1 MSDSPNYFQLHGER
15 LIDNGYSIIPIMPG
29 SKKPGVWSSS
39 GGWRNMQSWERY
51 LDQPANAYQV
61 NLWKRWPGAGIGIM
75 CGDTIGFDIDTLD
88 EELSFRLRS
97 CIVGVLGETP
107 AVRVGRAPKMMLN
120 YRAVGGRMRKR
131 RVGPLEVL
139 GEGQQFV
146 AYATHPDT
154 QKPYAWPIEHLAD
167 IPLEDLPTCT
177 PEQLEEVLR
186 RVREILPPDM
196 TRTLEQGPA
205 AGAPMAN
212 PVLEGTPEAVALALE
227 AIPNPDLHWEEW
239 NRVGMAIFAATGG
252 QGFDVFDGW
261 SSTSSKYD
269 AAACRERWA
278 SYRRSPPRRIGA
290 GTIYHLAMEHGW
302 VAPFDVALNA
312 EKAEI
317 AENPIDVSKL
327 RVKAAVAPP
336 ARQAPPPP
344 PPPPAPPA
352 KNAKDLPPGS
362 RETFPHAWFD
372 TRSLVGD
379 ITRWIVNTAQ
389 DPLPTFALA
398 NTLVALGTMFGRRY
412 RTEFTDT
419 RTNLYAVAIAK
430 PGMGKDHSRQC
441 IKSLFMASGLDKLL
455 CGDSFS
461 SGSAMLRALKDYPS
475 RISHMDELGMM
486 LEQVAMKTASPH
498 QRGIVKMLLEL
509 FSSSSGIYNGQ
520 EYVDNK
526 ANERV
531 DLVNPNFNVFGSTTP
546 SSLAPALKPAMAENG
561 MLSRI
566 LLVPPFEDYPEFRFV
581 ERTRTPPAAL
591 VDAMKAFWEVKK
603 PGGNLSGEQHLS
615 ASAVSL
621 ISVAWEPDAL
631 EELKAIKLTERERG
645 RQGRYIWVRSTE
657 LATKIAMI
665 EAIARDPVRPIITSE
680 IIAMSRD
687 LVAWLLSYA
696 ESFFDDQVS
705 DNETEATHKKVLQIV
720 KRAGLITGSDL
731 ARATQFLK
739 KREREEVM
747 QTLVDAGQIAVRLQR
762 VGQRGAPTKI
772 YEAA

>member
-39 GGWRNMQSWERY
+39 AGWRNMQSWERY

-75 CGDTIGFDIDTLD
+75 CGDVIGFDIDTLD
-88 EELSFRLRS
+88 EELSFRLRA

-154 QKPYAWPIEHLAD
+154 GKPYQWPLEHLAD
-167 IPLEDLPTCT
+167 IPLEDLPPCT
-177 PEQLEEVLR
+177 AEQLEEVLR
-186 RVREILPPDM
+186 RVREILPPD
-196 TRTLEQGPA
+196 Q
-205 AGAPMAN
+205 AGAPEQVAGPHAGAAN

-227 AIPNPDLHWEEW
+227 AIPNPDLHWEDW
-239 NRVGMAIFAATGG
+239 NRVGMAVYAATGG
-252 QGFDVFDGW
+252 QGFDVFDRW

-269 AAACRERWA
+269 DAACRERWA

-302 VAPFDVALNA
+302 VAPFDVALNP
-312 EKAEI
+312 EKKEI
-317 AENPIDVSKL
+317 AENPVDISKL
-327 RVKAAVAPP
+327 KVKVAL
-336 ARQAPPPP
+336 PP

-352 KNAKDLPPGS
+352 SKPANPKDLPPGS
-362 RETFPHAWFD
+362 RETFPHAWFE

-379 ITRWIVNTAQ
+379 ITRWIVDTAQ
-389 DPLPTFALA
+389 DPLPTFALM
-398 NTLVALGTMFGRRY
+398 NSIVALGTMYGRRY

-419 RTNLYAVAIAK
+419 RSNLYAVAIAK

-461 SGSAMLRALKDYPS
+461 SGSAMLRTLKDYPS
-475 RISHMDELGMM
+475 RISHMDELGLM

-520 EYVDNK
+520 EYVDAK

-581 ERTRTPPAAL
+581 ERTRTPPPAL
-591 VDAMKAFWEVKK
+591 VDALKASWEVKR
-603 PGGNLSGEQHLS
+603 PGGNLAGEQHLS

-631 EELKAIKLTERERG
+631 EALRAIKMTERDRG
-645 RQGRYIWVRSTE
+645 RAGRYIWVRSTE
-657 LATKIAMI
+657 LATKVAMI
-665 EAIARDPVRPIITSE
+665 EAISRDPVRPIITRE
-680 IIAMSRD
+680 IIEMSRD
-687 LVAWLLSYA
+687 LVGWLLGYA
-696 ESFFDDQVS
+696 EGFFEDQVS
-705 DNETEATHKKVLQIV
+705 DNETEATHKKVLQII
-720 KRAGLITGSDL
+720 KRGREVTGSEL
-731 ARATQFLK
+731 AKATQFLK
-739 KREREEVM
+739 KREREEIV
-747 QTLVDAGQIAVRLQR
+747 QTLLDAGQISVRTQR
-762 VGQRGAPTKI
+762 VGTRGAATKI

>member
-1 MSDSPNYFQLHGER
+1 MSDEPNYFQLHGER
-15 LIDNGYSIIPIMPG
+15 LIANGYSIIPIMPG

-39 GGWRNMQSWERY
+39 AGWRNMQSWERY
-51 LDQPANAYQV
+51 LDNPANAYQV

-75 CGDTIGFDIDTLD
+75 CGDIIGFDIDTLD
-88 EELSFRLRS
+88 EELSFRLRA

-146 AYATHPDT
+146 AAATHPDT
-154 QKPYAWPIEHLAD
+154 GKPYIWPIEHLAD
-167 IPLEDLPTCT
+167 IPLEDLPPCT
-177 PEQLEEVLR
+177 AEQLEEVLR
-186 RVREILPPDM
+186 RVREILPPD
-196 TRTLEQGPA
+196 Q
-205 AGAPMAN
+205 AGAPEQVAGPHDGVAN

-227 AIPNPDLHWEEW
+227 AIANPDLHWEEW
-239 NRVGMAIFAATGG
+239 NRVGMAVYAATGG
-252 QGFDVFDGW
+252 QGFDAFDRW
-261 SSTSSKYD
+261 SSTSAKYD

-290 GTIYHLAMEHGW
+290 GTIYHLAMEQGW
-302 VAPFDVALNA
+302 VAPFEVALNA
-312 EKAEI
+312 EKKEI
-317 AENPIDVSKL
+317 AENPVDISRLKM
-327 RVKAAVAPP
+327 KVA
-336 ARQAPPPP
+336 APPPP

-352 KNAKDLPPGS
+352 GKPANPKDLPPGS
-362 RETFPHAWFD
+362 RETFPHAWFE
-372 TRSLVGD
+372 TRSLVGE

-389 DPLPTFALA
+389 DPLPTFALTNA
-398 NTLVALGTMFGRRY
+398 LVALGTMYGRRY

-581 ERTRTPPAAL
+581 ERTRTPPPAL
-591 VDAMKAFWEVKK
+591 VDALKACWEVKR
-603 PGGNLSGEQHLS
+603 PGGNLAGEQHLS

-621 ISVAWEPDAL
+621 ISVGWDPDAL
-631 EELKAIKLTERERG
+631 DELKAIKLTERERG
-645 RQGRYIWVRSTE
+645 RHGRYIWVRSTE
-657 LATKIAMI
+657 LSTKVAMI
-665 EAIARDPVRPIITSE
+665 EAIARDPVRPVITLE
-680 IIAMSRD
+680 IIGMARD
-687 LVAWLLSYA
+687 LVAWLLGYA

-720 KRAGLITGSDL
+720 KRAGSITGSDL
-731 ARATQFLK
+731 ARATQWLK

-747 QTLVDAGQIAVRLQR
+747 QTLLDAGQIAVRLQR

>member
-1 MSDSPNYFQLHGER
+1 MSDEPNYFQLHGER
-15 LIDNGYSIIPIMPG
+15 LIANGYSIIPIMPG

-39 GGWRNMQSWERY
+39 AGWRNMQSWERY
-51 LDQPANAYQV
+51 LDNPANAYQV

-75 CGDTIGFDIDTLD
+75 CGDIIGFDIDTLD
-88 EELSFRLRS
+88 EELSFRLRA

-146 AYATHPDT
+146 AAATHPDT
-154 QKPYAWPIEHLAD
+154 GKPYIWPIEHLAD
-167 IPLEDLPTCT
+167 IPLEDLPPCT
-177 PEQLEEVLR
+177 AEQLEEVLR
-186 RVREILPPDM
+186 RVREILPPD
-196 TRTLEQGPA
+196 Q
-205 AGAPMAN
+205 AGAPEQVAGPHDGVAN

-227 AIPNPDLHWEEW
+227 AIANPDLHWEEW
-239 NRVGMAIFAATGG
+239 NRVGMAVYAATGG
-252 QGFDVFDGW
+252 QGFDAFDRW
-261 SSTSSKYD
+261 SSTSAKYD

-290 GTIYHLAMEHGW
+290 GTIYHLAMEQGW
-302 VAPFDVALNA
+302 VAPFEVALNA
-312 EKAEI
+312 EKKEI
-317 AENPIDVSKL
+317 AENPVDISRLKM
-327 RVKAAVAPP
+327 KVA
-336 ARQAPPPP
+336 APPPP

-352 KNAKDLPPGS
+352 GKPANPKDLPPGS
-362 RETFPHAWFD
+362 RETFPHAWFE
-372 TRSLVGD
+372 TRSLVGE

-389 DPLPTFALA
+389 DPLPTFALTNA
-398 NTLVALGTMFGRRY
+398 LVALGTMYGRRY

-531 DLVNPNFNVFGSTTP
+531 DIVNPNLNVFGSTTP

-566 LLVPPFEDYPEFRFV
+566 LLVPPFEDYPDFRFV
-581 ERTRTPPAAL
+581 ERTRTPPAKL
-591 VDAMKAFWEVKK
+591 VDMMKATWEVKK
-603 PGGNLSGEQHLS
+603 PGGNLAGEQHLS

-621 ISVAWEPDAL
+621 ISVGWDADAL
-631 EELKAIKLTERERG
+631 EALKAIKMTERERG

-657 LATKIAMI
+657 LTVKIAMI
-665 EAIARDPVRPIITSE
+665 EAISRDPVRPIISTE
-680 IIAMSRD
+680 IVEMSRA
-687 LVAWLLSYA
+687 LVAWLLGYA
-696 ESFFDDQVS
+696 EGFFEDQVS
-705 DNETEATHKKVLQIV
+705 DNEVEATHKKVLQIV
-720 KRAGLITGSDL
+720 KRARQMTGNEL

-739 KREREEVM
+739 KRERDEVM
-747 QTLVDAGQIAVRLQR
+747 QTLLDAGQISVRLHR
-762 VGQRGAPTKI
+762 TSPKGAPTKI

>member
-1 MSDSPNYFQLHGER
+1 MSDSSNSDSPNYFQLHGER

-39 GGWRNMQSWERY
+39 AGWRNMQSWERY

-75 CGDTIGFDIDTLD
+75 CGDVIGFDIDTLD
-88 EELSFRLRS
+88 EELSFRLRA

-154 QKPYAWPIEHLAD
+154 GKPYQWPLEHLAD
-167 IPLEDLPTCT
+167 IPLEDLPPCT
-177 PEQLEEVLR
+177 AEQLEEVLR
-186 RVREILPPDM
+186 RVREILPPD
-196 TRTLEQGPA
+196 Q
-205 AGAPMAN
+205 AGAPEQVAGPHAGAAN

-227 AIPNPDLHWEEW
+227 AIPNPDLHWEDW
-239 NRVGMAIFAATGG
+239 NRVGMAVYAATGG
-252 QGFDVFDGW
+252 QGFDVFDRW

-269 AAACRERWA
+269 DAACRERWA

-302 VAPFDVALNA
+302 VAPFDVALNP
-312 EKAEI
+312 EKKEI
-317 AENPIDVSKL
+317 AENPVDISKL
-327 RVKAAVAPP
+327 KVKVAL
-336 ARQAPPPP
+336 PP

-352 KNAKDLPPGS
+352 SKPANPKDLPPGS
-362 RETFPHAWFD
+362 RETFPHAWFE

-379 ITRWIVNTAQ
+379 ITRWIVDTAQ
-389 DPLPTFALA
+389 DPLPTFALMNA
-398 NTLVALGTMFGRRY
+398 IVALGTMYGRRY

-419 RTNLYAVAIAK
+419 RSNLYAVAIAK

-461 SGSAMLRALKDYPS
+461 SGSAMLRTLKDYPS
-475 RISHMDELGMM
+475 RISHMDELGLM

-520 EYVDNK
+520 EYVDAK

-581 ERTRTPPAAL
+581 ERTRTPPPAL
-591 VDAMKAFWEVKK
+591 VDALKASWEVKR
-603 PGGNLSGEQHLS
+603 PGGNLAGEQHLS

-631 EELKAIKLTERERG
+631 EALRAIKMTERDRG
-645 RQGRYIWVRSTE
+645 RAGRYIWVRSTE
-657 LATKIAMI
+657 LATKVAMI
-665 EAIARDPVRPIITSE
+665 EAISRDPVRPIITRE
-680 IIAMSRD
+680 VIEMSRD
-687 LVAWLLSYA
+687 LVGWLLGYA
-696 ESFFDDQVS
+696 EGFFEDQVS
-705 DNETEATHKKVLQIV
+705 DNETEATHKRVLQII
-720 KRAGLITGSDL
+720 KRGREVTGSEL
-731 ARATQFLK
+731 AKATQFLK
-739 KREREEVM
+739 KREREEIV
-747 QTLVDAGQIAVRLQR
+747 QTLLDAGQISVRTQR
-762 VGQRGAPTKI
+762 VGTRGAATKI

>member
-1 MSDSPNYFQLHGER
+1 MSDSSNSDSPNYFQLHGER

-39 GGWRNMQSWERY
+39 AGWRNMQSWERY

-75 CGDTIGFDIDTLD
+75 CGDVIGFDIDTLD
-88 EELSFRLRS
+88 EELSFRLRA

-154 QKPYAWPIEHLAD
+154 GKPYQWPLEHLAD
-167 IPLEDLPTCT
+167 IPLEDLPPCT
-177 PEQLEEVLR
+177 AEQLEEVLR
-186 RVREILPPDM
+186 RVREILPPD
-196 TRTLEQGPA
+196 Q
-205 AGAPMAN
+205 AGAPEQVAGPHAGAAN

-227 AIPNPDLHWEEW
+227 AIPNPDLHWEDW
-239 NRVGMAIFAATGG
+239 NRVGMAVYAATGG
-252 QGFDVFDGW
+252 QGFDVFDRW

-269 AAACRERWA
+269 EAACRERWA

-302 VAPFDVALNA
+302 VAPFDVALNP
-312 EKAEI
+312 EKKEI
-317 AENPIDVSKL
+317 AENPVDISKL
-327 RVKAAVAPP
+327 KVKVAL
-336 ARQAPPPP
+336 PP

-352 KNAKDLPPGS
+352 SKPSNPKDLPPGS
-362 RETFPHAWFD
+362 RETFPHAWFE

-379 ITRWIVNTAQ
+379 ITRWIVDTAQ
-389 DPLPTFALA
+389 DPLPTFALMNA
-398 NTLVALGTMFGRRY
+398 IVALGTMYGRRY

-419 RTNLYAVAIAK
+419 RSNLYAVAIAK

-461 SGSAMLRALKDYPS
+461 SGSAMLRTLKDYPS
-475 RISHMDELGMM
+475 RISHMDELGLM

-520 EYVDNK
+520 EYVDAK

-581 ERTRTPPAAL
+581 ERTRTPPPAL
-591 VDAMKAFWEVKK
+591 VDALKASWEVKR
-603 PGGNLSGEQHLS
+603 PGGNLAGEQHLS

-631 EELKAIKLTERERG
+631 EALRAIKMTERDRG
-645 RQGRYIWVRSTE
+645 RAGRYIWVRSTE
-657 LATKIAMI
+657 LATKVAMI
-665 EAIARDPVRPIITSE
+665 EAISRDPVRPIITRE
-680 IIAMSRD
+680 IIEMSRD
-687 LVAWLLSYA
+687 LVGWLLGYA
-696 ESFFDDQVS
+696 EGFFEDQVS
-705 DNETEATHKKVLQIV
+705 DNETEATHKKVLQII
-720 KRAGLITGSDL
+720 KRGREVTGSEL
-731 ARATQFLK
+731 AKATQFLK
-739 KREREEVM
+739 KREREEIV
-747 QTLVDAGQIAVRLQR
+747 QTLLDAGQISVRTQR
-762 VGQRGAPTKI
+762 VGTRGAATKI